1 MKNALVAFLLLAPGL
16 VQAQAAAPATYPYRI
31 QGQLGQFNPPAKVY
45 LVNGP
50 QLLDSASLQQGR
62 FELRGTTPFPC
73 SATLVL
79 ERQGR
84 LQSGWRE
91 LKMPGGKTG
100 RAYVESPD
108 RIRLFLEPGP
118 VNITSSDSLRMA
130 HLTGGILT
138 ADYQQLQEA
147 TKPASTKLKTAKSQ
161 TQFEAL
167 GKEFAQAHLAFVK
180 AHPTSWVSLEALQQT
195 RMWGLPQ
202 YAEVAPLYA
211 ALTLAQRSSP
221 PGQQYG
227 ALVAGLKVTVLGAVA
242 PAFTQRTPT
251 GQSVALADYRGKYVL
266 VDFWASWCGPCRA
279 ENPAVLKAYEAF
291 KGRNFTVL
299 GVSLDEEKTRAKW
312 VQAIADD
319 HMPWTQVSDLRG
331 FDSATA
337 QHYGVQAI
345 PQNFL
350 VDPNGK
356 IVASNLHGEE
366 LMTTLAKF
374 IK

>member
-1 MKNALVAFLLLAPGL
+1 MKNAFVAFLLLAPGL
-16 VQAQAAAPATYPYRI
+16 LQAQPAAPAAYPYLIR
-31 QGQLGQFNPPAKVY
+31 GQLGQLNAPAKVY
-45 LVNGP
+45 LVNGTQP
-50 QLLDSASLQQGR
+50 LDSAFLTQGR

-84 LQSGWRE
+84 LQSGWP
-91 LKMPGGKTG
+91 M
-100 RAYVESPD
+100 ESPD
-108 RIRLFLEPGP
+108 QTRLFLEPGP
-118 VNITSSDSLRMA
+118 VLVTSADSLRTA
-130 HLTGGILT
+130 HLAGGALT
-138 ADYQQLQEA
+138 ADYQRMNEVTL
-147 TKPASTKLKTAKSQ
+147 PVIAKHKSSNSP
-161 TQFEAL
+161 
-167 GKEFAQAHLAFVK
+167 AQAAAINHDYVLANLAFVK
-180 AHPTSWVSLEALQQT
+180 AHPTSWVSLEALQQART
-195 RMWGLPQ
+195 WELPQ

-211 ALTLAQRSSP
+211 ALTPAQRTSP

-242 PAFTQRTPT
+242 PAFTQRTPS
-251 GQSVALADYRGKYVL
+251 GQPVALADYRGKYVL

-279 ENPAVLKAYEAF
+279 ENPAVLKAYETF

-299 GVSLDEEKTRAKW
+299 GVSLDDEKTRAKW
-312 VQAIADD
+312 VKAIADD
-319 HMPWTQVSDLRG
+319 HLPWTQVSDLRG
-331 FDSATA
+331 FGSATA
-337 QHYGVQAI
+337 HQYGVQAI

-350 VDPNGK
+350 VDPSGK